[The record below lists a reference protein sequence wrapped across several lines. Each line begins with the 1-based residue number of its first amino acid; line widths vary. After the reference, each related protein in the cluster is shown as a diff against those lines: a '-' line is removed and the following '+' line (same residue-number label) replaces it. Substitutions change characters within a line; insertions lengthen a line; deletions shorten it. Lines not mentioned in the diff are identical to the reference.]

1 MRRLSLSL
9 FDILWKGGGSVKKK
23 QIPMERNPEGLPAG
37 SNSDFFPGFVSMQ
50 GSGRVVRMKNNMKVI
65 LAIALLL
72 VLMGILIISSYLYI
86 NDTNRKNAT
95 AKISV
100 IVYGSGA
107 SDRWSTLKQGLD
119 QGALDF
125 HAEINFVTT
134 TEEKDAAEQYG
145 LIEREIANG
154 SQGIILAAADSSEL
168 SGMVREHAAGVPV
181 VLVETSIKNAEGLTY
196 ISADNYSM
204 GLNIGRSVYLSGD
217 QNKTVAVFVDNLQR
231 NSVLERY
238 EGLLDSLQYTDC
250 TIKPWEPEEETDIAA
265 FLKAKLEKEPT
276 DVIVALDD
284 RSLEAVIDAVQVAE
298 SSVDVYGIGSTNK
311 IVHYLDYGLIKSIV
325 FQNEFN
331 MGYLSVQEAVR
342 SIGQEEKKPDIDIEF
357 RTVNKVTMYLPK
369 NQRLVF
375 PIVQ

>member
-1 MRRLSLSL
+1 M
-9 FDILWKGGGSVKKK
+9 
-23 QIPMERNPEGLPAG
+23 
-37 SNSDFFPGFVSMQ
+37 
-50 GSGRVVRMKNNMKVI
+50 
-65 LAIALLL
+65 
-72 VLMGILIISSYLYI
+72 
-86 NDTNRKNAT
+86 
-95 AKISV
+95 
-100 IVYGSGA
+100 
-107 SDRWSTLKQGLD
+107 KQGLE

-134 TEEKDAAEQYG
+134 TEEKDVKEQSS
-145 LIEREIANG
+145 LIERELANG
-154 SQGIILAAADSSEL
+154 SQGIILAAADSREL
-168 SGMVREHAAGVPV
+168 SDVVREYAASVPV

-217 QNKTVAVFVDNLQR
+217 ENKTVAVFVDNLQR
-231 NSVLERY
+231 NSVSERY
-238 EGLLDSLQYTDC
+238 KGFLDSLQYTKC
-250 TIKPWEPEEETDIAA
+250 TIMPWEPEEGEDIAA
-265 FLKAKLEKEPT
+265 FLNEKLKKEPA

-284 RSLEAVIDAVQVAE
+284 RSLEAVIDAVQTAK
-298 SSVDVYGIGSTNK
+298 SSIDVYGIGSTNK
-311 IVHYLDYGLIKSIV
+311 IVYYLDYGLIKSIV

-342 SIGQEEKKPDIDIEF
+342 RIGQEGKKPGIDIEF

>member
-1 MRRLSLSL
+1 
-9 FDILWKGGGSVKKK
+9 
-23 QIPMERNPEGLPAG
+23 
-37 SNSDFFPGFVSMQ
+37 
-50 GSGRVVRMKNNMKVI
+50 MKNNLKI
-65 LAIALLL
+65 FLAIALLL
-72 VLMGILIISSYLYI
+72 VLTGVLIVSSYLYI
-86 NDTNRKNAT
+86 NDTSGKNDT
-95 AKISV
+95 ARISV

-107 SDRWSTLKQGLD
+107 SDRWTTMKQGLE

-134 TEEKDAAEQYG
+134 TEEKDVKEQSS
-145 LIEREIANG
+145 LIERELANG
-154 SQGIILAAADSSEL
+154 SQGIILAAADSREL
-168 SGMVREHAAGVPV
+168 SDVVREYAASVPV

-217 QNKTVAVFVDNLQR
+217 ENKTVAVFVDNLQR
-231 NSVLERY
+231 NSVSERY
-238 EGLLDSLQYTDC
+238 KGFLDSLQYTKC
-250 TIKPWEPEEETDIAA
+250 TIMPWEPEEGEDIAA
-265 FLKAKLEKEPT
+265 FLNEKLKKEPA

-284 RSLEAVIDAVQVAE
+284 RSLEAVIDAVQTAK
-298 SSVDVYGIGSTNK
+298 SSIDVYGIGSTNK
-311 IVHYLDYGLIKSIV
+311 IVYYLDYGLIKSIV

-342 SIGQEEKKPDIDIEF
+342 RIGQEGKKPGIDIEF

>member
-1 MRRLSLSL
+1 
-9 FDILWKGGGSVKKK
+9 VKKK
-23 QIPMERNPEGLPAG
+23 HLPAG
-37 SNSDFFPGFVSMQ
+37 RNTEELPVESHSDFPPVFVPLQ
-50 GSGRVVRMKNNMKVI
+50 GNGILVRVKNNLKVV

-86 NDTNRKNAT
+86 NDTSRKNDT

-134 TEEKDAAEQYG
+134 TDEKDASEQSG

-154 SQGIILAAADSSEL
+154 SQGIILAAADSREL
-168 SGMVREHAAGVPV
+168 SGMVREYAAEVPV

-217 QNKTVAVFVDNLQR
+217 ENKTVAVYVDNLQR
-231 NSVLERY
+231 NSVSERY

-265 FLKAKLEKEPT
+265 FLKAKLEEEPV

-284 RSLEAVIDAVQVAE
+284 RSLEAVIDAVQAAE